1 MSASMRAPMM
11 WPQLEM
17 KYWQAVR
24 TPYSTTNKSA
34 IHQSEPMIASGEL
47 WKKSFV
53 KKLRNWGNAKSTQA
67 STVAHTRSNT
77 NRKV

>member
-1 MSASMRAPMM
+1 MA
-11 WPQLEM
+11 
-17 KYWQAVR
+17 YWQAVR

-34 IHQSEPMIASGEL
+34 IHQSEPMIAPRRTR
-47 WKKSFV
+47 KKSFV
-53 KKLRNWGNAKSTQA
+53 KKLRNWGNAKSMQA